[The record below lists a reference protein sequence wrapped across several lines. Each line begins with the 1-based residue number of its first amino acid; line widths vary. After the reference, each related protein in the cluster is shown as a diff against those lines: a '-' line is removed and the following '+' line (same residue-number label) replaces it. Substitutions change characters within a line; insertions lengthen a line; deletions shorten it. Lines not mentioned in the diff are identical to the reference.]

1 VLEPGARGLRLDRSY
16 SKNLLTAL
24 EQKRRD
30 RVDIR
35 KGLGARNK
43 RGEVDG
49 IAFRGSDRARARAMR
64 QAVHEFADTQQ
75 NTGRTERETA
85 RRSAQTATGR
95 RGESGRQRAQR
106 VLEEGMAELRR
117 RGVDTSGM
125 SGVERAKAAA
135 AMGVKLEQDR
145 GVRARAGRR
154 ATAVKSSAKVRAERA
169 VPTKVALPR
178 VPFSAK
184 GGAAYRVRPERELL
198 GAAAKQ
204 LIGDVRSSL
213 PQVAEKLRSEID
225 RLEQA
230 YEGSHREMD
239 LPGRR
244 ANRNRVGAMKALL
257 HDIESGKRG
266 VEGRVARLMGRGE
279 EYRRVAAGISRA
291 MVQAKLLTPEQ
302 AKNAALMDYAVSR
315 FADQGVR
322 HNPERMPTDADAAA
336 YAARKGEAASAGAAA
351 RQAGR
356 EASQARVESARA
368 GARGTR
374 VAAQRRARALKPGEK
389 GPERPVLSK
398 SEAKAA
404 RKAATEETMRRRA
417 ASAELHAI
425 ETTGKAAV
433 ESAIKEHR
441 AKGLEGEELRAAV
454 EKDPMVV
461 NARTTVQAARK
472 RLGKVAAKT
481 KTERRADA
489 LWVRQR
495 VTARKA
501 QEARAAAAQARRDV
515 GGRPKEF
522 VRGLELEDGTKL
534 TQDQIEQRF
543 RQEYGKDAALP
554 AFISAQP
561 GAHGAGAY
569 FVNWLSRSGNRK
581 SADTHRKTGRM
592 EQLGAADVTE
602 AGAIDALV
610 HSQGVLSAAQ
620 NWDRFIHAFAVTAP
634 KGARGPLMT
643 WDEAEGLGRAMSQG
657 ENAAVTGHGPYV
669 PVRVAPSSYDQ
680 ARIEEVLRGQSPGE
694 AEAPKGVIA
703 SRVAEALRRDP
714 PDAQARKQAR
724 NVVLVPEAVLNE
736 FSKAQSVSTSEIAGL
751 GRAYTNVFRSTVLP
765 LSTKWLTGNVAEAIL
780 RLGVAGATPV
790 DVLLGRRFIRDMLEH
805 DAEAGKAFQARTTGG
820 LLYGTAD
827 RLSARTGGLMDGTA
841 LEGPQQ
847 AFQAIRHAPVVKQVI
862 DGYMAFAHAV
872 FTFNKMIE
880 QSFQA
885 AVVGKEV
892 RRRVAEDTQS
902 WSKSWQV
909 AVGLGHDAYQD
920 ALLGAVG
927 TPAQVRFARAIDR
940 TLGKYSRFS
949 PAMRRT
955 TQTVAPFLPWYANA
969 LRFVFWTLPVEHPA
983 LTALMVSVEREFAA
997 DAKAQADALPPGDLG
1012 ANPQGKDGGI
1022 FPVTR
1027 YTPFGAFTGAGREGQ
1042 NVADEILSPVFP
1054 QIQGAWNALRG
1065 MDAFGRKASISD
1077 GSAPARLQ
1085 LALYSMLEGYLPA
1098 AQIARR
1104 LRERGDTGYSDSTF
1118 WSPKGKP
1125 GTSHGRSAAGRIFN
1139 PFEET
1144 YLQPKAGEVVVSPG
1158 PTAKAAA
1165 A

>member
-1 VLEPGARGLRLDRSY
+1 MLGGRGRCRRRSAPHGVGAGLEAVAGLKLSKGAGLLAAATGKAANDLGNRALRGTGAGSDENALKNAVEDVKHFPYDAVRSGAQVAQAGADLSKFLPHGPREVVGGLAGIPGIAVTALADAQGGKGSAKKGRAIAGSLDDGALGALLGGHPALALKRAGEHPLYTAAEASGAYSAAGRVLGATVRGAGAAGRLAAKGERLRALGDTRRPDLVLEPGARGLRLDRSY

-184 GGAAYRVRPERELL
+184 GGAAWRVRPERELL

-213 PQVAEKLRSEID
+213 PQVADKLRSEID

-257 HDIESGKRG
+257 HDIETGKRG

-374 VAAQRRARALKPGEK
+374 VAAQRRARKLKPGEK

-501 QEARAAAAQARRDV
+501 QEARAAAAQARR
-515 GGRPKEF
+515 E
-522 VRGLELEDGTKL
+522 
-534 TQDQIEQRF
+534 
-543 RQEYGKDAALP
+543 
-554 AFISAQP
+554 S
-561 GAHGAGAY
+561 
-569 FVNWLSRSGNRK
+569 
-581 SADTHRKTGRM
+581 
-592 EQLGAADVTE
+592 
-602 AGAIDALV
+602 
-610 HSQGVLSAAQ
+610 
-620 NWDRFIHAFAVTAP
+620 
-634 KGARGPLMT
+634 
-643 WDEAEGLGRAMSQG
+643 
-657 ENAAVTGHGPYV
+657 
-669 PVRVAPSSYDQ
+669 
-680 ARIEEVLRGQSPGE
+680 
-694 AEAPKGVIA
+694 
-703 SRVAEALRRDP
+703 
-714 PDAQARKQAR
+714 
-724 NVVLVPEAVLNE
+724 
-736 FSKAQSVSTSEIAGL
+736 
-751 GRAYTNVFRSTVLP
+751 
-765 LSTKWLTGNVAEAIL
+765 
-780 RLGVAGATPV
+780 VAGP
-790 DVLLGRRFIRDMLEH
+790 RSSC
-805 DAEAGKAFQARTTGG
+805 AGSSSRTAR
-820 LLYGTAD
+820 
-827 RLSARTGGLMDGTA
+827 S
-841 LEGPQQ
+841 
-847 AFQAIRHAPVVKQVI
+847 
-862 DGYMAFAHAV
+862 
-872 FTFNKMIE
+872 
-880 QSFQA
+880 
-885 AVVGKEV
+885 
-892 RRRVAEDTQS
+892 
-902 WSKSWQV
+902 
-909 AVGLGHDAYQD
+909 
-920 ALLGAVG
+920 
-927 TPAQVRFARAIDR
+927 
-940 TLGKYSRFS
+940 
-949 PAMRRT
+949 
-955 TQTVAPFLPWYANA
+955 
-969 LRFVFWTLPVEHPA
+969 
-983 LTALMVSVEREFAA
+983 
-997 DAKAQADALPPGDLG
+997 
-1012 ANPQGKDGGI
+1012 
-1022 FPVTR
+1022 
-1027 YTPFGAFTGAGREGQ
+1027 
-1042 NVADEILSPVFP
+1042 
-1054 QIQGAWNALRG
+1054 
-1065 MDAFGRKASISD
+1065 
-1077 GSAPARLQ
+1077 
-1085 LALYSMLEGYLPA
+1085 
-1098 AQIARR
+1098 
-1104 LRERGDTGYSDSTF
+1104 
-1118 WSPKGKP
+1118 
-1125 GTSHGRSAAGRIFN
+1125 
-1139 PFEET
+1139 
-1144 YLQPKAGEVVVSPG
+1144 
-1158 PTAKAAA
+1158 
-1165 A
+1165 